1 MQLNAKALAVIII
14 GVGGIVAGAYTLGVK
29 QAAKQP
35 APAAQP
41 TAVAENT
48 PQPQTPATQPQ
59 AAPAQGQRPIAGP
72 LKPGAEVPAGHP
84 TIANQAAAPQN
95 APAQQHEG
103 KVQVDPNAK
112 FTHFRVGNR
121 NVKSIFLDGKV
132 LWVGTSGGVIRYDTS
147 NDEYKLYDARN
158 GLLSN
163 GVFHVSKL
171 DGKILVGTYGGGM
184 SLFDEA
190 NSKWENFNINH
201 GLGDAFV
208 YGVMKAS
215 NGDVWVATW
224 SGANRIRGGAL
235 RDRSKWDLFTVDNTK
250 GGLPNDWVYGL
261 AEGKNGEIWMAT
273 EGGLA
278 RYHNGKWDNW
288 NHSKGL
294 GAPFEKVKNDIK
306 FDSDPSRVSVHHA
319 RQKEEM
325 GLQGIGVAYN
335 PNYIISIQ
343 VDREGVVWVG
353 TWGGGLARFDG
364 KNWRNYTVTDGLPGN
379 HVFMLHQDPKGRM
392 WIGTNNGLARR
403 DGDKF
408 IPMTTADGLFSNN
421 VFSMATGPAGDQWI
435 GSFGGVAH
443 LTEPKK

>member
-14 GVGGIVAGAYTLGVK
+14 GVGGIVAGAYTLGTK
-29 QAAKQP
+29 QAAQ
-35 APAAQP
+35 QP
-41 TAVAENT
+41 TPV
-48 PQPQTPATQPQ
+48 PATQANSATADAPQ
-59 AAPAQGQRPIAGP
+59 QQPGQQQRPIAGP

-84 TIANQAAAPQN
+84 ELAAQGVQAAAQQN
-95 APAQQHEG
+95 AERQHEG

-163 GVFHVSKL
+163 GVFHVGKL

-184 SLFDEA
+184 SLFDQA
-190 NSKWENFNINH
+190 NSKWENYNINH

-208 YGVMKAS
+208 YGVMTAS

-235 RDRSKWDLFTVDNTK
+235 KDRSKWDLFTVDNTK

-278 RYHNGKWDNW
+278 RFQNGKWDNW

-306 FDSDPSRVSVHHA
+306 FDSDPSKVSVHHA

-364 KNWRNYTVTDGLPGN
+364 KNWRNYTVADGLPGN
-379 HVFMLHQDPKGRM
+379 HVFMLHIDPKGQM
-392 WIGTNNGLARR
+392 WIGTNAGLARR

-408 IPMTTADGLFSNN
+408 IGMTTADGLFSNN
-421 VFSMATGPAGDQWI
+421 VFSMATGPAGDQWV

-443 LTEPKK
+443 LTAVKK

>member
-1 MQLNAKALAVIII
+1 MVQLNSKSIGLIAAGVVGVAAL
-14 GVGGIVAGAYTLGVK
+14 VAGAYYVGQQ
-29 QAAKQP
+29 QAAK
-35 APAAQP
+35 APAGAPQLPAAGQLGLGAQNN
-41 TAVAENT
+41 VHN
-48 PQPQTPATQPQ
+48 QPPAG
-59 AAPAQGQRPIAGP
+59 APAGP
-72 LKPGAEVPAGHP
+72 
-84 TIANQAAAPQN
+84 
-95 APAQQHEG
+95 QQQG

-121 NVKSIFLDGKV
+121 NVKSMLIDGKL

-147 NDEYKLYDARN
+147 NDDFRLFDARN

-163 GVFHVSKL
+163 GIFHISKL

-184 SLFDEA
+184 SLYDA
-190 NSKWENFNINH
+190 VNDKWENFNIPD

-208 YGVMKAS
+208 YGALKAS

-235 RDRSKWDLFTVDNTK
+235 RERKKWDLFTVENTQ

-278 RYHNGKWDNW
+278 RYQDGKWDNW
-288 NHSKGL
+288 NHAKGL
-294 GAPFEKVKNDIK
+294 GAPFEKVKDDIK
-306 FDSDPSRVSVHHA
+306 FNNDPAQSSAHHA

-325 GLQGIGVAYN
+325 GLQGVGVAYN
-335 PNYIISIQ
+335 PNYIIALQ
-343 VDREGVVWVG
+343 VDRDGVVWAG

-364 KNWRNYTVTDGLPGN
+364 KNWRNYTVADGLPGN
-379 HVFMLHQDPKGRM
+379 HVFMLHQDADGVM

-408 IPMTTADGLFSNN
+408 AVITTEQGLFSNN
-421 VFSMATGPAGDQWI
+421 VFSMATGAGGDQWI

-443 LTEPKK
+443 LKAVQK